1 MKRTISIKK
10 RSNGILTPVLLGVG
24 GSLTVQILGAIAV
37 ANTILNGALNATET
51 GVTALAI
58 RVIAVITG
66 ALLTW
71 YTAKDGRG
79 VCMIV
84 SCTAMVIVW
93 LVACLGFWG
102 VDIGAFL
109 IATAVNI
116 VIYGASAIFLPML
129 RRKQKWGH
137 ANKRYR

>member
-10 RSNGILTPVLLGVG
+10 RSNGILVPVLLGIG
-24 GSLTVQILGAIAV
+24 GSMAVQILGAITV
-37 ANTILNGALNATET
+37 ANTILNGALNETET
-51 GVTALAI
+51 DVAALAI

-93 LVACLGFWG
+93 FVACLGFWG

-109 IATAVNI
+109 IVTAVNI

-129 RRKQKWGH
+129 RRQQKWGH